1 MIRNSVEETK
11 LEISEG
17 FAIPFLVFILSRVIQ
32 EKRDCSLG
40 SFFEKSFS
48 KNQKSLGNGRILAL
62 GCLTACLDFKVR
74 SSRKQPATPVRIR
87 AVPSSQQEDLIR
99 NEEEE

>member
-1 MIRNSVEETK
+1 MGSIPIGGFFGKAQRLSMIRNSVEETK

-40 SFFEKSFS
+40 GFFEKSFS
-48 KNQKSLGNGRILAL
+48 KKSKELGQR
-62 GCLTACLDFKVR
+62 
-74 SSRKQPATPVRIR
+74 
-87 AVPSSQQEDLIR
+87 
-99 NEEEE
+99 